1 VADPRF
7 ADAIGDFLTQE
18 TAAMDEYL
26 DELAEHIPSKNSKGN
41 PYGVTILLFLWEN
54 VAKTA

>member
-26 DELAEHIPSKNSKGN
+26 DELAEHIPFKKQ
-41 PYGVTILLFLWEN
+41 
-54 VAKTA
+54 